1 MRRHLDA
8 AQAGVGKAREARLD
22 QRRLAGAARAGQQR
36 VIGRMARDKLRK
48 VVEKLTFDPVDAQQA
63 IGVDP
68 MQVRNRLKVAISPSP
83 GSRSG

>member
-48 VVEKLTFDPVDAQQA
+48 VVEKLTLTRSMPSKPSASTRCRCA
-63 IGVDP
+63 I
-68 MQVRNRLKVAISPSP
+68 A
-83 GSRSG
+83 